1 MKRKIV
7 ASLLVCVLICSVSLT
22 GCATR
27 KNGISQKSANSDIEI
42 FNYKVNGKD
51 VIMVYI
57 EDEATDA
64 DKSKL
69 ENDINTLDNIQKVE
83 FVSKESAWEEQLS
96 TMGDAESEFFQEY
109 SNKIPLLDAYK
120 VTVKNLT
127 KREETVSSIKKLK
140 SVDTVR

>member
-7 ASLLVCVLICSVSLT
+7 ASLLVCVLLCSVSLT

-27 KNGISQKSANSDIEI
+27 KNGISQRSANSDIEI
-42 FNYKVNGKD
+42 SNYKVNGKD

-69 ENDINTLDNIQKVE
+69 KNDINTLDNIQKVE
-83 FVSKESAWEEQLS
+83 FVSKESAWKEQLS
-96 TMGDAESEFFQEY
+96 TMGDAESEFFREY
-109 SNKIPLLDAYK
+109 SNKIPLPDAYK
-120 VTVKNLT
+120 VTVKDLT
-127 KREETVSSIKKLK
+127 KREETVSSINQ
-140 SVDTVR
+140 R

>member
-1 MKRKIV
+1 MERKIV
-7 ASLLVCVLICSVSLT
+7 ASLLACVLLCSFSLT
-22 GCATR
+22 GCAMH
-27 KNGISQKSANSDIEI
+27 KNEIIQKSINSDIEI
-42 FNYKVNGKD
+42 FNYKIYGKD

-64 DKSKL
+64 DESKL
-69 ENDINTLDNIQKVE
+69 ENDIKSLDNIQKVE
-83 FVSKESAWEEQLS
+83 FISKESSWKEQLS

-109 SNKIPLLDAYK
+109 SNKIPLPDAYK
-120 VTVKNLT
+120 VTVNNLT